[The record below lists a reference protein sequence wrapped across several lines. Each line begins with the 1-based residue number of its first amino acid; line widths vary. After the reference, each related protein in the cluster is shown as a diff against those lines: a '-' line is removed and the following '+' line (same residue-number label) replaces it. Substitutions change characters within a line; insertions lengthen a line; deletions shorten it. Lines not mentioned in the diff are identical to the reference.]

1 MYFEGIK
8 TIEELKEEFRRLAFL
23 YHPDIGGNEEIFKS
37 INNEYDDMLNSL
49 KDKDTFKSESQQ
61 KESDNFKDIIS
72 KIIHIKDDISTEV
85 CGLFLWIS
93 GNTKPHKE
101 LFKSLGF
108 YYSSKKKAWY
118 YKPSWYRGFNKQ
130 EWTMEEI
137 RNSYGSQKV
146 KTDYEK
152 DENKKTYKNL
162 GSKTKAKKKTKN
174 NFIMVNK
181 TS

>member
-1 MYFEGIK
+1 
-8 TIEELKEEFRRLAFL
+8 
-23 YHPDIGGNEEIFKS
+23 
-37 INNEYDDMLNSL
+37 
-49 KDKDTFKSESQQ
+49 
-61 KESDNFKDIIS
+61 
-72 KIIHIKDDISTEV
+72 
-85 CGLFLWIS
+85 
-93 GNTKPHKE
+93 
-101 LFKSLGF
+101 
-108 YYSSKKKAWY
+108 
-118 YKPSWYRGFNKQ
+118 
-130 EWTMEEI
+130 MEEI